1 MDERTVVKEAVEA
14 AENKGTEVALKTET
28 NLTFNDFS
36 WMDYPTVAKLAKVAQ
51 GLANS
56 KLVPQSYRGDT
67 WGVMIAMEM
76 ANRMKM
82 SLMQVLQSLFVVQG
96 KPSWSGQFCIAAINA
111 CGLYDPLEFVWLYG
125 KDKEITGCYAQARS
139 RTTGNIVI
147 GAPITNETVKA
158 FGWDAKNGSMWN
170 IPGQREQMFMYRA
183 AAYFARTYCPE
194 VLGGLYTREEN
205 MDIAGKY
212 TDVPA
217 NDKVVIELNKEKT
230 A

>member
-14 AENKGTEVALKTET
+14 AEAKGTEVALKTET

-76 ANRMKM
+76 ANRMRM
-82 SLMQVLQSLFVVQG
+82 SLMNVLQNLYIVQG
-96 KPSWSGQFCIAAINA
+96 KPSWSGQFCIAAING
-111 CGLYDPLEFVWLYG
+111 CGMYEPLEFKWFHN
-125 KDKEITGCYAQARS
+125 DKGEVTGCMAQAKSLITGNLCQ
-139 RTTGNIVI
+139 
-147 GAPITNETVKA
+147 GAPVTWETVEG
-158 FGWDAKNGSMWN
+158 FGWNQKSGSMWN

-183 AAYFARTYCPE
+183 AAYFARTFCPE
-194 VLGGLYTREEN
+194 VLGGLYTKEEN
-205 MDIAGKY
+205 MDISGKY
-212 TDVPA
+212 DVPTA
-217 NDKVVIELNKEKT
+217 EKVVIDLNKESGK
-230 A
+230 